1 MVVRGGS
8 GGGLTAGVGREVLT
22 AGAKLGRVDLSISSA
37 LRASSISAS
46 MVVGGGLG
54 GEGATKDG
62 EGDAGGRGAGSDL
75 RVVGGGGSGELR
87 RRFHGGRRCTW
98 IRRKMMT

>member
-1 MVVRGGS
+1 VVVRGGS

-75 RVVGGGGSGELR
+75 RVVGGGARGNCGGGFTEEEDA
-87 RRFHGGRRCTW
+87 HG
-98 IRRKMMT
+98 

>member
-1 MVVRGGS
+1 VVVRGGS

-75 RVVGGGGSGELR
+75 RVVGGGSGELR